1 MASAVI
7 FFWLQPYV
15 PIQRYRFGEA
25 LDMMFK
31 SQIIADLLVYTLL
44 LLAGRAIAVGRRA
57 RQLAMREAQLETD
70 VARARLEAL
79 RLEIQPHFL
88 FNTLNSI
95 AALIR
100 IRANDQALK
109 MLLGLGELMRAT
121 IDRTPSQVTTWPIE
135 LDFTKGYIELQQVRF
150 GDRLDVAYA
159 IDPAA
164 DACLVP
170 AFLLQPIVE
179 NAFRHGIG
187 AKAGRCRLEMA
198 AAHDRRTPARHRA
211 RRRRRRAG
219 RLRSR
224 AARRHRPLEH
234 PHAPAEP
241 LWRPGVAERGRGAG
255 RRHARHPRPA
265 ARAARRSRASLGMT
279 GFRVLVVD
287 DEPLARGMVGAIV
300 QADPD
305 VASVVECGDARQV
318 HGLIAEH
325 RPHILFLDIE
335 MPEMSGIGVAE
346 MVDDA
351 GPAIVFVT
359 AFSQYATRAFD
370 VRAID
375 YVLKPFSDDR
385 LRDALE
391 RAKRR
396 IRERRL
402 GELAHELSSLSAD
415 LPRSP
420 GAGGRTAARSPT
432 CSAWP
437 SRSAI
442 GRWC

>member
-1 MASAVI
+1 M
-7 FFWLQPYV
+7 
-15 PIQRYRFGEA
+15 
-25 LDMMFK
+25 
-31 SQIIADLLVYTLL
+31 
-44 LLAGRAIAVGRRA
+44 
-57 RQLAMREAQLETD
+57 
-70 VARARLEAL
+70 
-79 RLEIQPHFL
+79 
-88 FNTLNSI
+88 
-95 AALIR
+95 
-100 IRANDQALK
+100 
-109 MLLGLGELMRAT
+109 
-121 IDRTPSQVTTWPIE
+121 
-135 LDFTKGYIELQQVRF
+135 RF

-164 DACLVP
+164 EACLVP

-187 AKAGRCRLEMA
+187 AKAGRCRLELG
-198 AAHDRRTPARHRA
+198 AAHDRRTPARAPCATTARA
-211 RRRRRRAG
+211 C
-219 RLRSR
+219 
-224 AARRHRPLEH
+224 
-234 PHAPAEP
+234 
-241 LWRPGVAERGRGAG
+241 
-255 RRHARHPRPA
+255 RPA
-265 ARAARRSRASLGMT
+265 SISHGDAGTGLSNIRTRLQNLYGGPASLSVAAAPGGGTLVTLDLPPEPPADLAPSLGMT

-318 HGLIAEH
+318 LGLIAEH

-370 VRAID
+370 VKAID

-402 GELAHELSSLSAD
+402 GELAHELSSLSAN
-415 LPRSP
+415 LPDRAAPAADGGAKSYLQRLAFKVGDRSVVLKTSRDPLDRGRGLLRAAPHGARPSP
-420 GAGGRTAARSPT
+420 GPRVDGVARSGAR
-432 CSAWP
+432 SGRLRARA
-437 SRSAI
+437 SRRDRQP
-442 GRWC
+442 GRGAGAGHEGRQLPAPGRRHTRPGEPLAPPPRRSSDRRPRLTPLR